1 MISISDKTDE
11 QKQIITPKQI
21 QIEKWDNRGK
31 SDTDNFID
39 CVSTYAD
46 NLGIKGDK
54 LFDLTLDNNSSSI
67 CTRKVSLGIGGS
79 ASKGMFHSFCP
90 ELETYVTLTNWLG
103 DSSTR
108 KKERLQYHKILREFN
123 ESKEENKVC
132 KIDGNYR
139 IKKGDFSNI
148 LIYLSKIEI
157 KDKKKNFLDWPK
169 APFLK
174 RSGETLNYFPSPVF
188 MSSVKSELQNVAE
201 ERIYC
206 FSAIFKFVSLKNNLM
221 TIKILNCTNPYYKDI
236 EVLAEDKELIEKLKD
251 ISCSTFIG
259 LFEDKI
265 YRKNSYQREFVL
277 HMAEKASGDMIVAH
291 LLTQRMYYNYLM
303 EGNLYICSNS
313 KLRNRYESLCRR
325 VFEEYNEE
333 LELPFDLFCKFYFGD
348 YFVNINDNWFYR
360 PYVLQKLDSQTF
372 DEFLN
377 FLSECQDNTDEDI
390 TKLIALRQKKDK
402 FQKYKLYLE
411 FINNY
416 NYYSKR
422 TLIEIINNERWNY
435 KWKF

>member
-1 MISISDKTDE
+1 MDE
-11 QKQIITPKQI
+11 QKNFITPKQI
-21 QIEKWDNRGK
+21 EIEKWENRGK
-31 SDTDNFID
+31 ADTENFID
-39 CVSTYAD
+39 STFKYAD

-67 CTRKVSLGIGGS
+67 CTRKVSLEIGGS

-90 ELETYVTLTNWLG
+90 ELETYVTLINWLG

-108 KKERLQYHKILREFN
+108 NKERLNYHKILKEFN
-123 ESKEENKVC
+123 ESKEGNKVC
-132 KIDGNYR
+132 KIRGNYR
-139 IKKGDFSNI
+139 IKKGEFSNI
-148 LIYLSKIEI
+148 LLYHSKIEI
-157 KDKKKNFLDWPK
+157 KDKKKNFLDWSK

-174 RSGETLNYFPSPVF
+174 RSGETINYFPSPVF
-188 MSSVKSELQNVAE
+188 MSSVKSELKNVGE

-206 FSAIFKFVSLKNNLM
+206 FSAIFKFVSLKNNLLS
-221 TIKILNCTNPYYKDI
+221 IKILNCTNTYDKAV
-236 EVLAEDKELIEKLKD
+236 EVFVEDKELIEKLKND
-251 ISCSTFIG
+251 SSSTFVG

-277 HMAEKASGDMIVAH
+277 HMAEKSSGDMIVAH

-303 EGNLYICSNS
+303 EGNLHICSNL
-313 KLRNRYESLCRR
+313 KLRGRYESICRR

-360 PYVLQKLDSQTF
+360 PYVLQKLASQEEF
-372 DEFLN
+372 KEFLD
-377 FLSECQDNTDEDI
+377 FLSECQDTVDDDI
-390 TKLIALRQKKDK
+390 IKLIELRQKKE
-402 FQKYKLYLE
+402 KYQRHKIYLE